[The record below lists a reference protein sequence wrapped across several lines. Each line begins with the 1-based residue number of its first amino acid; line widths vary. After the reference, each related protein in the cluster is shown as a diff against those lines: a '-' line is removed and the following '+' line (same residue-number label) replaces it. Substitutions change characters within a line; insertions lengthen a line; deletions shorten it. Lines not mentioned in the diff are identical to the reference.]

1 MITAIREKV
10 LVKEGGRIEILSSEF
25 KIGKEVEVIIL
36 ADDEVDATEYLLST
50 DANREHLF
58 DAIDESRNRENL
70 IYVDVDN
77 L

>member
-1 MITAIREKV
+1 MITAIRERV

-36 ADDEVDATEYLLST
+36 ADDETDATEYLLST
-50 DANREHLF
+50 EANREHLF
-58 DAIDESRNRENL
+58 NAIDDAQNRENL
-70 IYVDVDN
+70 IYVDIDN